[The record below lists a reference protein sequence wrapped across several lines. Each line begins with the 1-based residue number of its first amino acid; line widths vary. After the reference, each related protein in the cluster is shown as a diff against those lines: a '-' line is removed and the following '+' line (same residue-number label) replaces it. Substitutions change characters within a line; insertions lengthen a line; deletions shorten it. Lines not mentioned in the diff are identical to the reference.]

1 MKQFINYAHRGAS
14 QYCPEN
20 TLLSFY
26 TGVYMGANGIET
38 DVQLTKDGIPV
49 LFHDGTVRRMMGQ
62 EGRLCDYTYAQLRE
76 FPMQARGR
84 TDYIITLEQFLESF
98 SKMDLTFAIEL
109 KGKGVEEKT
118 AALIEKYGVQDKCI
132 VTSFRFA
139 YLENM
144 HAIDPRQR
152 LGYLA
157 EKGEITQE
165 LLDKMLSMGFYEI
178 CPCAEDATAENVRAW
193 HEMGLNVRAWGVT
206 NEELMRQAYDN
217 GVDGMTVNFPDKL
230 VAYRA
235 EKEK

>member
-1 MKQFINYAHRGAS
+1 MKKFINYAHRGAS
-14 QYCPEN
+14 EYCPEN
-20 TLLSFY
+20 TFLSFY
-26 TGVYMGANGIET
+26 TGLYMGANGIET
-38 DVQLTKDGIPV
+38 DVQLTKDGVPV
-49 LFHDGTVRRMMGQ
+49 LFHDDTVQRMMGR
-62 EGRLCDYTYAQLRE
+62 EGNLGDYTYAQLRE
-76 FPMQARGR
+76 FPMETCGR

-109 KGKGVEEKT
+109 KGEGVEEKT
-118 AALIEKYGVQDKCI
+118 AALIAKYGVQDKCI
-132 VTSFRFA
+132 TTSFQFA

-144 HAIDPRQR
+144 HAINPRQR

-157 EKGEITQE
+157 GQGKITPE

-178 CPCAEDATAENVRAW
+178 CPHAQDATAENVQAW
-193 HEMGLNVRAWGVT
+193 HAMGLNVRAWGVA